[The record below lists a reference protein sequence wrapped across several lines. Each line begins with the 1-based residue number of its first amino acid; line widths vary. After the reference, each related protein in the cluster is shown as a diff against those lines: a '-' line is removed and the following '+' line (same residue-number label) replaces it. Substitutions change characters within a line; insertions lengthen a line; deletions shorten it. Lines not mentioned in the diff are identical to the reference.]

1 MYVTILF
8 VTPAA
13 EPAFFTAPLFT
24 ERFPA
29 GFPSAAADYTD
40 DELDP
45 NAYSISRH
53 SATYFFR
60 AIGDSM
66 KEMGL
71 HFGDLMVVDKAEKP

>member
-45 NAYSISRH
+45 NAYSIRRH
-53 SATYFFR
+53 SATYFFTR
-60 AIGDSM
+60 HRRFDEGD
-66 KEMGL
+66 GPAL
-71 HFGDLMVVDKAEKP
+71 RRFNGRRQG